1 MTDKFRKDQ
10 AADLRVDRCTAI
22 LLAAGKGL
30 RMGGETRKQY
40 MEVSGRPLF
49 TYSLQTMDSCDLIT
63 DIMITVP
70 DGDQEYCRETIER
83 FGLAG
88 KVRKITAG
96 GRERCFSVHNS
107 LQAVDWPCDYVFIH
121 DSARPFIDELSLK
134 RLHEEVRIHK
144 ACVAAVPSKD
154 TVKISDSEGF
164 VVQTPNRKNVWLV
177 QTPQV
182 FDFELIRTAHEKMAE
197 QYDELL
203 EKGVVITDDAMV
215 AEHFTTNRVKLVMA
229 TYRNIKVTSPDD
241 MATVF
246 SYLKD
251 KDN

>member
-1 MTDKFRKDQ
+1 MTDKVKKEQTENSGR
-10 AADLRVDRCTAI
+10 DRCTAL
-22 LLAAGKGL
+22 LLAAGQGL
-30 RMGGETRKQY
+30 RMGGDTRKQY
-40 MEVSGRPLF
+40 LDVSGRPLF

-63 DIMITVP
+63 DIVITVP
-70 DGDQEYCRETIER
+70 DGDREYCRETIVNC
-83 FGLAG
+83 GLAG
-88 KVRKITAG
+88 KVRKIVVG
-96 GRERCFSVHNS
+96 GRERCFSVHNG

-121 DSARPFIDELSLK
+121 DTARPFIDEPTME

-154 TVKISDSEGF
+154 TVKISDADGF

-182 FDFELIRTAHEKMAE
+182 FDFELIKTAHEKMVE

-203 EKGVVITDDAMV
+203 GKGVIITDDAMV
-215 AEHFTTNRVKLVMA
+215 AEYFTTSKVKLVMA
-229 TYRNIKVTSPDD
+229 SYRNIKVTSPED

-246 SYLKD
+246 TYLEEK
-251 KDN
+251 NG